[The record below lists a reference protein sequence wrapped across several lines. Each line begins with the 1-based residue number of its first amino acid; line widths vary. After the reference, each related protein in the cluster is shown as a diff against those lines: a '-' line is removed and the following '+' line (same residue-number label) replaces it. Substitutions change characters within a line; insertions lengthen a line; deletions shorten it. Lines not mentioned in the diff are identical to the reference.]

1 MTTKEQERN
10 ILAQIDGLINSTE
23 PGSYIRTAFS
33 GCVQMAENN
42 IRDDFANNYP
52 DMIEYRDAQIETL
65 KKEVA
70 DLRHDYKLEEKHNED
85 LIAQVKSGER
95 AFDTA
100 MANINALMREK
111 EDLETRLARAEEY
124 AKNKDAEIIKLKAKL
139 YDLLCGKEV

>member
-1 MTTKEQERN
+1 MIMTKAQERE
-10 ILAQIDGLINSTE
+10 ILNQISELIDSTE

-70 DLRHDYKLEEKHNED
+70 DLRHDYKLEADHNEK
-85 LIAQVKSGER
+85 L
-95 AFDTA
+95 
-100 MANINALMREK
+100 
-111 EDLETRLARAEEY
+111 LAELSESK
-124 AKNKDAEIIKLKAKL
+124 KNF
-139 YDLLCGKEV
+139 